1 MTETE
6 HRNDLKSRLVTGFER
21 DGRRRRFD
29 PQAKLELV
37 QACMQPGVS
46 VARMALD
53 HAVNANLLRK
63 WIRDYERERNGSA
76 TSKAIE
82 RQAPAFVPVV
92 QVGAVEASVTD
103 VCRRSPRMGIAQS
116 RDGLTPSSQLVAQ
129 LPNGVTLKLDCNERE
144 LALMSA
150 MIETLVRCHVPAR
163 P

>member
-1 MTETE
+1 MTE
-6 HRNDLKSRLVTGFER
+6 HSNDLKSRLVTGFER

-63 WIRDYERERNGSA
+63 WIRDYERERNGAA
-76 TSKAIE
+76 TRKAIE
-82 RQAPAFVPVV
+82 SQAPAFVPVV
-92 QVGAVEASVTD
+92 QIGEIAGSVAD
-103 VCRRSPRMGIAQS
+103 VRRRSPRMGIAQS
-116 RDGLTPSSQLVAQ
+116 RDGLMPSSQLVAQ
-129 LPNGVTLKLDCNERE
+129 LPNGVTLMLECNERE
-144 LALMSA
+144 LALMST

>member
-1 MTETE
+1 MTE
-6 HRNDLKSRLVTGFER
+6 HSNDLKSRLVTGFER

-63 WIRDYERERNGSA
+63 WIRDYERERSGA
-76 TSKAIE
+76 VASKAIE
-82 RQAPAFVPVV
+82 SQAPAFVPVV
-92 QVGAVEASVTD
+92 QIGEIETSVTD

-144 LALMSA
+144 FALMST

>member
-1 MTETE
+1 
-6 HRNDLKSRLVTGFER
+6 VTGFER

-29 PQAKLELV
+29 PRAKLELV

-53 HAVNANLLRK
+53 HAVNANLLSK
-63 WIRDYERERNGSA
+63 WIRDYERERSGA
-76 TSKAIE
+76 VASKAIE
-82 RQAPAFVPVV
+82 SQAPAFVPVV
-92 QVGAVEASVTD
+92 PIGEIETSVTG

-129 LPNGVTLKLDCNERE
+129 LPNGVTLKLECNEHE
-144 LALMSA
+144 LALMST

>member
-1 MTETE
+1 MTE
-6 HRNDLKSRLVTGFER
+6 HSNDLKSRLVTGFER

-46 VARMALD
+46 VAGMALE

-63 WIRDYERERNGSA
+63 WIRDYERELSGVA
-76 TSKAIE
+76 AGKTIE
-82 RQAPAFVPVV
+82 RQAPTFVPAV
-92 QVGAVEASVTD
+92 QVGDIETSVTD
-103 VCRRSPRMGIAQS
+103 VCRRSSRMGITQS
-116 RDGLTPSSQLVAQ
+116 RDGLAPSSQLVAQ
-129 LPNGVTLKLDCNERE
+129 LPNGVTLKLECDERE
-144 LALMSA
+144 LALMST

>member
-1 MTETE
+1 MTE
-6 HRNDLKSRLVTGFER
+6 HSNDLKSRLVTGLER

-46 VARMALD
+46 VARMALE
-53 HAVNANLLRK
+53 HAANANLLRK
-63 WIRDYERERNGSA
+63 WIRDYERERNGA
-76 TSKAIE
+76 AASKALE
-82 RQAPAFVPVV
+82 SPAPAFVPVV
-92 QVGAVEASVTD
+92 QIGEIQTPVTD

-116 RDGLTPSSQLVAQ
+116 RDDLTPSSQLVAQ
-129 LPNGVTLKLDCNERE
+129 LPNGVTLKLECNERE
-144 LALMSA
+144 LALMST

>member
-1 MTETE
+1 MTE
-6 HRNDLKSRLVTGFER
+6 HSNDLKSRLVTGFER

-46 VARMALD
+46 VARIALD

-63 WIRDYERERNGSA
+63 WIRDYERERDGDA
-76 TSKAIE
+76 ARKAVE
-82 RQAPAFVPVV
+82 SQARAFVPVV
-92 QVGAVEASVTD
+92 QIGAVDASVTD
-103 VCRRSPRMGIAQS
+103 VCRRPPRMGVAQS
-116 RDGLTPSSQLVAQ
+116 GDGLMPSSQLVAQ
-129 LPNGVTLKLDCNERE
+129 LPNGVTLKLDCNECD
-144 LALMSA
+144 LALMST

>member
-6 HRNDLKSRLVTGFER
+6 PSNDLKSRLVTGFER

-37 QACMQPGVS
+37 QTCMQPGVS

-63 WIRDYERERNGSA
+63 WIRAYERERSGA
-76 TSKAIE
+76 VASKAIE
-82 RQAPAFVPVV
+82 SQAPAFVPVV
-92 QVGAVEASVTD
+92 QIGEIETSVTD

-129 LPNGVTLKLDCNERE
+129 LPNGVTLKLECNEHE
-144 LALMSA
+144 LALMST

>member
-1 MTETE
+1 MTE
-6 HRNDLKSRLVTGFER
+6 HSSDDLKLRLVTGFER

-46 VARMALD
+46 VARIALD

-63 WIRDYERERNGSA
+63 WIRDYERARNGAVAS
-76 TSKAIE
+76 TAIE
-82 RQAPAFVPVV
+82 SPAPAFVPVV
-92 QVGAVEASVTD
+92 QSGAVEASVTD
-103 VCRRSPRMGIAQS
+103 VFRRSARMGIAHL
-116 RDGLTPSSQLVAQ
+116 RDDLTPSSQLVAQ

-144 LALMSA
+144 LALMST

-163 P
+163 S

>member
-1 MTETE
+1 MTE
-6 HRNDLKSRLVTGFER
+6 HSNDLKSRLVTGFER

-46 VARMALD
+46 VARLALE

-76 TSKAIE
+76 ASKAIE
-82 RQAPAFVPVV
+82 SQAPAFVPVV
-92 QVGAVEASVTD
+92 QIGEIGASVTD
-103 VCRRSPRMGIAQS
+103 VRGRPTRMGIAQS
-116 RDGLTPSSQLVAQ
+116 RECMSPPSQLVAQ
-129 LPNGVTLKLDCNERE
+129 LPNGVTLKLGCNEHDV
-144 LALMSA
+144 ALMST

-163 P
+163 Q

>member
-6 HRNDLKSRLVTGFER
+6 HSNDLKSRLVTGFER

-37 QACMQPGVS
+37 QTCMQPGVS
-46 VARMALD
+46 VARMALE

-63 WIRDYERERNGSA
+63 WIRDYERERNGA
-76 TSKAIE
+76 AASKTIE
-82 RQAPAFVPVV
+82 HQAPAFVPVV
-92 QVGAVEASVTD
+92 QMGEIEASVTD
-103 VCRRSPRMGIAQS
+103 VCRRSPRMRMTQS
-116 RDGLTPSSQLVAQ
+116 SDGLSSPAQLVAQ
-129 LPNGVTLKLDCNERE
+129 LPNGVTLKLECNERE
-144 LALMSA
+144 LALMST